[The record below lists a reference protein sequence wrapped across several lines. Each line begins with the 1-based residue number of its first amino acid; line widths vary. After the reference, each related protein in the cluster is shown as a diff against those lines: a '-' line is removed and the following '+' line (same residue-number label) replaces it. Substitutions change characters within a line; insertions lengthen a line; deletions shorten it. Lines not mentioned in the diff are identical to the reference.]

1 MNREIAKRRATE
13 LVGKMTLEEKASQ
26 LLYNS
31 PAIDRLGIKEYC
43 WWNEA
48 LHGVARTDIATVFP
62 QAIGL
67 AATFDN
73 GLIED
78 VADIISIEARAKFNE
93 SQKLGDYDI
102 FKGITYWSPNIN
114 IFRDPR
120 WGRGQETYGECP
132 FLASYIGKSFVKGL
146 QGEGEFLKTAACAKH
161 LAAHSGPEKLR
172 HTFDAEVSV
181 KDLNETYLPAFEK
194 LVKESDVEGVM
205 GAYNRLNGEPCCAH
219 SYIMGE
225 KLFKEWNFK
234 GYYVSD
240 CGAICDFHKTHKITK
255 TGAESAALAI
265 KAGCNINCGEAYQNI
280 LLAVEQ
286 ELITEEDIEYNLI
299 KAYTTRFLLG
309 EFEENRPYSD
319 VPFDVVDCDEHKEM
333 NRETARRSL
342 VLLKNDGILPLRKD
356 KIKSIAVI
364 GPNANSVNALMGNYA
379 GLASQY
385 VTVVDGIRNAVP
397 NARINYSL
405 GADMMEYKYRH
416 FDGHH
421 NNYSNAI
428 SAATHSDVSV
438 ICVGIDATVEG
449 ESNLVENEYIDH
461 GDKTGV
467 SLPKSQ
473 LDLIDKVCAV
483 TDKVIVVMLSGSAI
497 DFGETAMNEAGALI
511 QGWYPGAQGGNAIAD
526 LIFGEYSP
534 SGRLPVTL
542 YKADAELPDFCD
554 YSMKN
559 RTYRFY
565 KDEPLFSFGYGL
577 SYADFEYS
585 NANLISLDNEKIIIS
600 VNVTNTSDINAR
612 EITQVYAKFGDSM
625 IETPVFQLCGV
636 SSNDISAN
644 ETITVTFN
652 IDTYWLKAV
661 NEQGERVTPD
671 GRIELFIGSHQP
683 DKRSNTLTNSECL
696 KIIVK

>member
-1 MNREIAKRRATE
+1 MNREEAKKRADG
-13 LVGKMTLEEKASQ
+13 LVGRMTLQEKASQ

-31 PAIDRLGIKEYC
+31 PAIERLGIKEHC

-48 LHGVARTDIATVFP
+48 LHGVARADIATVFP

-73 GLIED
+73 KLIEK
-78 VADIISIEARAKFNE
+78 VADIISTEARAKYNE
-93 SQKLGDYDI
+93 SQKQGDYDI
-102 FKGITYWSPNIN
+102 FKHLTYWSPNIN

-132 FLASYIGKSFVKGL
+132 YLSSHIGKAFVKGL
-146 QGEGEFLKTAACAKH
+146 QGDGEFLKTAACAKH
-161 LAAHSGPEKLR
+161 FAAHSGPEKSR
-172 HTFDAEVSV
+172 HTFDAKVSV
-181 KDLNETYLPAFEK
+181 KDLHETYLPAFEK
-194 LVKESDVEGVM
+194 LVKEGNVEGVM

-219 SYIMGE
+219 SYIMGDI
-225 KLFKEWNFK
+225 LFSKWDFK

-255 TGAESAALAI
+255 TGAESAAMAV

-286 ELITEEDIEYNLI
+286 GLITEEEIEHNAI

-309 EFEENRPYSD
+309 EFEETPPYCD
-319 VPFDVVDCDEHKEM
+319 IPFEVLDCNEHKEM
-333 NRETARRSL
+333 NREAARRSL
-342 VLLKNDGILPLRKD
+342 VLLKNDGILPLSKD
-356 KIKSIAVI
+356 KINSIAVI
-364 GPNANSVNALMGNYA
+364 GPNANSVNALMGNYI
-379 GLASQY
+379 GLASEY
-385 VTVVDGIRNAVP
+385 VPVVDGIRKALP
-397 NARINYSL
+397 KARINYSL
-405 GADMMEYKYRH
+405 GADMLEHKLFH
-416 FDGHH
+416 FDGNH
-421 NNYSNAI
+421 NCYSSAV
-428 SAATHSDVSV
+428 SAAIHSDVTV

-467 SLPKSQ
+467 RLPKSQ

-497 DFGETAMNEAGALI
+497 DFGETALKKAGALI

-534 SGRLPVTL
+534 SGKLPVTF
-542 YKADAELPDFCD
+542 YKADAALPDFTD

-565 KDEPLFSFGYGL
+565 KDEPLFPFGYGL
-577 SYADFEYS
+577 SYAKFTYSDF
-585 NANLISLDNEKIIIS
+585 KIISQSDETVSLS
-600 VNVTNTSDINAR
+600 VNVTNESGITAK
-612 EITQVYAKFGDSM
+612 EITQVYAAFTDSK
-625 IETPVFQLCGV
+625 IDTPTFQLCGV
-636 SSNDISAN
+636 CANDIPAG
-644 ETITVTFN
+644 TTVTVTLEV
-652 IDTYWLKAV
+652 DTYWFKAV
-661 NEQGERVTPD
+661 NDKGERVTPD
-671 GRIELFIGSHQP
+671 GEIELFIGSHQP
-683 DKRSNTLTNSECL
+683 DKLSNVLCGNECL
-696 KIIVK
+696 RVTL